1 MLLVQWA
8 IFSFTIAYA
17 IVAHDHLPLL
27 AHMVLM
33 TCLVTLQI
41 LTDEKFRGSLHLLT
55 MAPAA
60 WLNVV
65 LIDFVEFQ
73 AIVRSLWR
81 LARGKD
87 LKWQKWTRS
96 GVFGTEPKALPR

>member
-1 MLLVQWA
+1 
-8 IFSFTIAYA
+8 
-17 IVAHDHLPLL
+17 
-27 AHMVLM
+27 
-33 TCLVTLQI
+33 
-41 LTDEKFRGSLHLLT
+41 

-65 LIDFVEFQ
+65 VVDFAEFQ

-96 GVFGTEPKALPR
+96 GVFGPQPKALPR